1 MGIGKQGPTAPLRIN
16 TKSGGFR
23 SSSSKVIAESDPVAS
38 PSPPSKIII
47 DVGDLKK
54 VNMARLIDPSFRE
67 FVVVAL
73 FDNDDINGAMEKKRQ
88 RTKVVEGK
96 FSLNVYSAN
105 FASHKII
112 LPVKEEANFV
122 RLYVSAISTEI
133 LTDDEKT
140 TKEVSLKGLGYT
152 EGIPLKTCKTF
163 PWKTYNLIT
172 AAGGDETTA
181 TLDVH
186 VRCCK
191 TNYGPEIPPDEE
203 ENIMK
208 DYE

>member
-1 MGIGKQGPTAPLRIN
+1 MGISKRPTAPLRIN
-16 TKSGGFR
+16 SKQSGIKSN
-23 SSSSKVIAESDPVAS
+23 SPSKVDNDPVAS
-38 PSPPSKIII
+38 PSPPSKVII
-47 DVGDLKK
+47 DVGDLRK
-54 VNMARLIDPSFRE
+54 VNLSRLLDPSTRE

-73 FDNDDINGAMEKKRQ
+73 FDNDDINEAMEKKRQ
-88 RTKVVEGK
+88 RTKVIEGK

-112 LPVKEEANFV
+112 LPVKEGANFV
-122 RLYVSAISTEI
+122 RLYVSAISTDVQ
-133 LTDDEKT
+133 TDNEKT

-152 EGIPLKTCKTF
+152 EGIPLKCCKTY

-172 AAGGDETTA
+172 AVGGDETTA
-181 TLDVH
+181 TLEVH

-191 TNYGPEIPPDEE
+191 SNYGPEIPPDEE

-208 DYE
+208 NYE